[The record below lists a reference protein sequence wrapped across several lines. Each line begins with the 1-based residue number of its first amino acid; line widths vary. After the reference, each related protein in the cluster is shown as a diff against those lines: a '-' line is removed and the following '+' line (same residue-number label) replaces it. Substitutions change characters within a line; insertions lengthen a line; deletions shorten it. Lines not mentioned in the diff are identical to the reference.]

1 MLYYETVAPET
12 LGLLR
17 NIQKIKLLSQTRL
30 VGGTALALQY
40 GHRESIDLDF
50 FGVIDINPEQMKT
63 ELQAI
68 GSVETI
74 STSNAIRIFKINNV
88 KTDFVNYHYKWLK
101 KPVIIDDLILAD
113 VVDIAAMKLSAV
125 TNRGKKK
132 DFIDIFYILKQ
143 YSLKEIIDFYLLK
156 YDEKSPFFVLKS
168 IIYFEDAEDEPM
180 PKTKE
185 NISWES
191 IKETIRDAVR
201 SYELK

>member
-17 NIQKIKLLSQTRL
+17 NIQKITLLSQTRL

-180 PKTKE
+180 PETKE